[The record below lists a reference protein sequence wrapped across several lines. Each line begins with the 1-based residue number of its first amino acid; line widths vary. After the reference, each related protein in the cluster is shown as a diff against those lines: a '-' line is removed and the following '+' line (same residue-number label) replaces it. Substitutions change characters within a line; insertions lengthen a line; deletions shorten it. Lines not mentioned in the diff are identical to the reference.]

1 MADETHT
8 MSNESDDAF
17 CNRAEVCEALDDIP
31 QNPSIKETIG
41 DIINA
46 RYHRRDV
53 VRGMLGVAAIAS
65 VVSPSLLLAA
75 CSDDEGGGEAFRFK
89 ELQSG
94 VDETHH
100 VADGYDAQILMRWGD
115 PVFADAPPF
124 DPRRQSAAAQLRQFG
139 YNNDYVGFIPLDN
152 DGDRGLLCVN
162 HEYTNEEVMFP
173 QIPVQDT
180 KETNFKDMSEVLAE
194 VEMAAHGGTIIE
206 IAREG
211 GKWHPVLDGKYNRRI
226 SPLDTKMTFDG
237 PAAGDTRLQTSVDPS
252 GRNVIGTVNN
262 CAGGITAWNTYL
274 MSEEN
279 FRFYFWQD
287 ELANP
292 KEVCAGKE
300 SESAKRYGLGE
311 RRQAWGKF
319 TDNPNLRRFNL
330 KAEPN
335 EPNRFGWIVE
345 VDPFDPQSVP
355 VKHSALGRFCHE
367 GAESLVNKDGRVVLY
382 SGDDTRFEY
391 VYKFVSKNKFD
402 PNDREANKR
411 LLSEGTL
418 YVAKFA
424 PDGTATWLPLV
435 FGEGP
440 LTRENGFN
448 SQADVL
454 IDTRLAADRLG
465 ATCMDRPEDVQPNPV
480 TNSVYV
486 VLTNNKK
493 RGDADVDAAN
503 PRSKNIYGHII
514 ELIPPDG
521 DHAAD
526 TFKWNILVKCGP
538 KGDGSGASWHPETS
552 QDGWFANPDNCAVDG
567 EGRLWVATDQGDD
580 WPKTKKADGLY
591 ALDTGEKRGKS
602 KLFFRCP
609 VGAEMCGPY
618 FTPDQETLFVAVQHP
633 GTDGTK
639 EYERFGR
646 ASTFE
651 DPATRWPDFDER
663 MPPRPSVLAIT
674 RKGGGKIGG

>member
-1 MADETHT
+1 MSDE
-8 MSNESDDAF
+8 SDAF
-17 CNRAEVCEALDDIP
+17 CNRAEVCEALDDVP
-31 QNPSIKETIG
+31 QNPSLKETIG

-53 VRGMLGVAAIAS
+53 MRGMLGVAAIS
-65 VVSPSLLLAA
+65 SILSPSLLLGA
-75 CSDDEGGGEAFRFK
+75 CSDDEADAETFRFP
-89 ELQSG
+89 EVASG

-100 VADGYDAQILMRWGD
+100 VADGYEAQVLLRWGD

-139 YNNDYVGFIPLDN
+139 YNNDYVGFIPLD
-152 DGDRGLLCVN
+152 DSDRGLLCVN

-180 KETNFKDMSEVLAE
+180 EETNFKDMSEVLAE

-206 IAREG
+206 IARDG
-211 GKWHPVLDGKYNRRI
+211 RKWRPVLDSKYNRRI
-226 SPLDTKMTFDG
+226 SPLDTRMTLDG
-237 PAAGDTRLQTSVDPS
+237 PAAGDDRLKTTDDAT
-252 GRNVIGTVNN
+252 GRSVIGTLNN

-274 MSEEN
+274 MAEEN

-287 ELANP
+287 ERTTP
-292 KEVCAGKE
+292 KEVCTGKE
-300 SESAKRYGLGE
+300 VESAKRYGLGE

-319 TDNPNLRRFNL
+319 IKNKNLRRFNL
-330 KAEPN
+330 AEEPN

-355 VKHSALGRFCHE
+355 VKHTALGRFCHE
-367 GAESLVNKDGRVVLY
+367 GAESIVNKDGRVVLY

-402 PNDREANKR
+402 AGDREANKR

-418 YVAKFA
+418 YVARFA
-424 PDGTATWLPLV
+424 DDGTMRWLPLAH
-435 FGEGP
+435 GEGP
-440 LTRENGFN
+440 LTKENGFDG
-448 SQADVL
+448 QADVL
-454 IDTRLAADRLG
+454 IDTRLAADKLG
-465 ATCMDRPEDVQPNPV
+465 ATCMDRPEDVQPNRV
-480 TNSVYV
+480 TGSVYV
-486 VLTNNKK
+486 MLTNNKK
-493 RGDADVDAAN
+493 RTEAETDGVN
-503 PRSKNIYGHII
+503 PRAKNLFGHII
-514 ELIPPDG
+514 EMFPPDG
-521 DHAAD
+521 DHAAE
-526 TFKWNILVKCGP
+526 TFRWDVLVKCGP
-538 KGDGSGASWHPETS
+538 KGGSAGSSWNEKTTEN
-552 QDGWFANPDNCAVDG
+552 GWFANPDNCAVDG
-567 EGRLWVATDQGDD
+567 EGRLWVATDQGDG
-580 WPKTKKADGLY
+580 WPRTKKADGLY
-591 ALDTGEKRGKS
+591 AIAMQPEGENRAIS

-609 VGAEMCGPY
+609 VGAELCGPY

-639 EYERFGR
+639 AYERFGR

-674 RKGGGKIGG
+674 RKDGGKIGG

>member
-1 MADETHT
+1 MSDETQ
-8 MSNESDDAF
+8 NF
-17 CNRAEVCEALDDIP
+17 CNRAEEREALDDVP
-31 QNPSIKETIG
+31 QNPTVGETIG

-75 CSDDEGGGEAFRFK
+75 CSDEAESAEAFRFP
-89 ELQSG
+89 ELASG

-100 VADGYDAQILMRWGD
+100 VADGYDAHVLLRWGD

-139 YNNDYVGFIPLDN
+139 YNNDYVGFIPLN
-152 DGDRGLLCVN
+152 DSPDSGILCVN

-173 QIPVQDT
+173 QIPVQDSA
-180 KETNFKDMSEVLAE
+180 ETNFKDMSEVLAE

-211 GKWHPVLDGKYNRRI
+211 GTWRPVLDSKYNRRI
-226 SPLDTKMTFDG
+226 SPLVTKMTLDG
-237 PAAGDTRLQTSVDPS
+237 AAAGDDRLKTSADPTGHS
-252 GRNVIGTVNN
+252 VIGTVNN
-262 CAGGITAWNTYL
+262 CAGGVTAWNTYL
-274 MSEEN
+274 MAEEN

-287 ELANP
+287 EIAKS

-300 SESAKRYGLGE
+300 TESAKRYGLGE

-319 TDNPNLRRFNL
+319 TNNPNLRRFNL
-330 KAEPN
+330 KAEPH

-345 VDPFDPQSVP
+345 VDPFDPQSEP
-355 VKHSALGRFCHE
+355 VKHTALGRFCHE
-367 GAESLVNKDGRVVLY
+367 GAESILNKDGRVVVY
-382 SGDDTRFEY
+382 CGDDTRFEY
-391 VYKFVSKNKFD
+391 VYRFVSKNTFD
-402 PNDREANKR
+402 PKDREANKR
-411 LLSEGTL
+411 LLSDGTL
-418 YVAKFA
+418 SVAKFA
-424 PDGTATWLPLV
+424 ADGTVTWLPLV

-440 LTRENGFN
+440 LTKANGFN

-454 IDTRLAADRLG
+454 IDTRLAADKLG
-465 ATCMDRPEDVQPNPV
+465 ATCMDRPEDVQPNPK
-480 TNSVYV
+480 TGSVYV
-486 VLTNNKK
+486 ILTNNKK
-493 RGDADVDAAN
+493 RSRDETDSAN
-503 PRSKNIYGHII
+503 PRAKNLYGHII
-514 ELIPPDG
+514 ELMAPDG

-526 TFKWNILVKCGP
+526 GFKWSILVKCGDP
-538 KGDGSGASWHPETS
+538 ADKAVGASWHPETS
-552 QDGWFANPDNCAVDG
+552 QHGWFACPDNCAVDAD
-567 EGRLWVATDQGDD
+567 GRLWVATDQGDE
-580 WPKTKKADGLY
+580 WGLTKKADGLY
-591 ALDTGEKRGKS
+591 AVDTEKKRGKS

-618 FTPDQETLFVAVQHP
+618 FTPDGETLFVAVQHP

-639 EYERFGR
+639 NYERFGR

-674 RKGGGKIGG
+674 RKDGGKIGS